1 MKYIIALFLSVAIGM
16 PVIAGEKI
24 ESVTTPLTIQ
34 VQEAKGAQFRKQ
46 VGALTALIEAKHFG
60 EAEIQ
65 AKALQHLYEKTFNP
79 KIKQYTFQSQ
89 AEFDDFKANSSE
101 KFEWIDWGYES
112 CIKMQA
118 FLRSEKK
125 DFQGALA
132 ILKHLRRL
140 APKSA
145 STAIETGYVFNGLG
159 KFEEALVVYQSA
171 EALAVKYPSQR
182 PYRAIALRGMGFSL
196 IELNRL
202 DEAELAFKQSLEI
215 DPTNAVALNELA
227 YIKDLRSPK

>member
-16 PVIAGEKI
+16 PAIAGGKT

-46 VGALTALIEAKHFG
+46 VRALTALVEAKRFE

-65 AKALQHLYEKTFNP
+65 AKALQRLYEKTFNP

-89 AEFDDFKANSSE
+89 AEFDDFKASSPE

-112 CIKMQA
+112 CIKTQA
-118 FLRSEKK
+118 FIRSEKK

-132 ILKHLRRL
+132 ILENLRHL
-140 APKSA
+140 APTSA
-145 STAIETGYVFNGLG
+145 STAVETGYVFNGLG
-159 KFEEALVVYQSA
+159 KFEEALVVYQGA

-202 DEAELAFKQSLEI
+202 DEAERAFNQSLEI
-215 DPTNAVALNELA
+215 DPMNALALNELA
-227 YIKDLRSPK
+227 YIKNLRSPK